1 MATITKRQS
10 SSGEVSWRAQV
21 RVKKEGRIVYSK
33 AKTFPT
39 QKLAKDWASRLEM
52 QLQEPGEIDRQRVRG
67 VTLGDLIDKYLK
79 DPEVDARI
87 GRTKRYTLQLV
98 QNRAVADKLVFGL
111 VAADIIEHG
120 KERKADGAGPA
131 TVAQD
136 VSYIKSVLEYARLT
150 LNLPVTGR
158 IIDDGRQEM
167 EKMNLV
173 GKSQHRNRR
182 PAADELEMMLAGL
195 RERAQSGNGFIPAAA
210 IVEFSIYSAMRI
222 SEVCRLRWDDVDE
235 AARTVIIR
243 QRKDPKKKAHNDQVV
258 PLLGPAWDI
267 AIAQPRIDERIFP
280 YDPRSVSAA
289 WQRVRAKLGIDDLRF
304 HDLRHEG
311 TSRLFELG
319 YGIHEVSM
327 VNGNRSWSSL
337 KRYTNLKPSAL
348 HEKYDQLVAAEP
360 AHEPQASPA
369 KIKRRQWIVST
380 PDGWLHPVD
389 GEIGFVDDESD
400 AFGWPDEKS
409 AQAALDSVGGDGEVI
424 RVVR

>member
-1 MATITKRQS
+1 M
-10 SSGEVSWRAQV
+10 
-21 RVKKEGRIVYSK
+21 
-33 AKTFPT
+33 
-39 QKLAKDWASRLEM
+39 
-52 QLQEPGEIDRQRVRG
+52 
-67 VTLGDLIDKYLK
+67 
-79 DPEVDARI
+79 
-87 GRTKRYTLQLV
+87 
-98 QNRAVADKLVFGL
+98 
-111 VAADIIEHG
+111 
-120 KERKADGAGPA
+120 
-131 TVAQD
+131 
-136 VSYIKSVLEYARLT
+136 SYIKSVLEYARLT

-158 IIDDGRQEM
+158 IIDDARQQM

-195 RERAQSGNGFIPAAA
+195 RERAQSGNGFIPTAA

-222 SEVCRLRWDDVDE
+222 SEVCRLRWDDIDE
-235 AARTVIIR
+235 VARTVIIR

-267 AIAQPRIDERIFP
+267 AMAQPRIEERIFP

-348 HEKYDQLVAAEP
+348 HEKYGQLLAAADP
-360 AHEPQASPA
+360 ASDPQPVPA
-369 KIKRRQWIVST
+369 KIKRRQWLVST
-380 PDGWLHPVD
+380 PDGWLYPVD

-409 AQAALDSVGGDGEVI
+409 AQTARPLLFCPSALFVNVLCQIVDMHEDRRLVA
-424 RVVR
+424 VRHPDCRNRECVEIGAQAPPPPPLLSPK